1 MADSDSDDSDI
12 VIEELP
18 SGAPPA
24 AAADAESSDDDIVIT
39 GACPAPA
46 LFPPAPRA
54 RDARPPGPPRPSAQR
69 WRT

>member
-46 LFPPAPRA
+46 LFPPAPA
-54 RDARPPGPPRPSAQR
+54 RETPACLRRCSAPYARR
-69 WRT
+69 